1 MDREMDMDIDILK
14 EKLLISDIGTALI
27 SEKET
32 FVWLDFL
39 QHWTRKSDGF
49 GVVYCQYNFF
59 MSVLT
64 NGNMA
69 SECSGNLFITSPF
82 SPFLRAL

>member
-32 FVWLDFL
+32 FVWLNFL
-39 QHWTRKSDGF
+39 
-49 GVVYCQYNFF
+49 
-59 MSVLT
+59 
-64 NGNMA
+64 
-69 SECSGNLFITSPF
+69 
-82 SPFLRAL
+82 